1 MELPFSIAS
10 VEHFVL
16 IFVRITAALAVLP
29 IFKHRSIPSML
40 KAGLGLALTFL
51 VAPSIPAS
59 PTPLTGTISDYMLMG
74 LSETVCGLLMGFA
87 GQFLFYAIEI
97 CGRILGLQSGLSI
110 VATIDPNSESQSDVL
125 TQFYEIMAMLVFLSI
140 DGHLMMLSALRE
152 SFDII
157 AIGAVN
163 VDGKLA
169 EWSVAQAGLVL
180 SRGIQ
185 LAAPMMVTLFLS
197 DVALG
202 ILTRVAPTMNV
213 FVLGFPLKI
222 GITLLFA
229 SLTTGTIAGIFSSQY
244 EQFAIEFPAF
254 LKILAGS

>member
-16 IFVRITAALAVLP
+16 IFIRIATALAVLP
-29 IFKHRSIPSML
+29 IFKHQAVPSML
-40 KAGLGLALTFL
+40 KAGLAVALTFL
-51 VAPSIPAS
+51 IAPSVAS
-59 PTPLTGTISDYMLMG
+59 GTMPQSGTIADYLLMG

-87 GQFLFYAIEI
+87 GQFVFYAIEI

-110 VATIDPNSESQSDVL
+110 VSSIDPNSESQSDVL
-125 TQFYEIMAMLVFLSI
+125 TQVYEMMAVLVFLSL
-140 DGHLMMLSALRE
+140 DGHLMMLEALRS
-152 SFDII
+152 SFDTI
-157 AIGAVN
+157 ALGSVN
-163 VDGKLA
+163 LNGKLA
-169 EWSVAQAGLVL
+169 EWSVAQAGIVL

-185 LAAPMMVTLFLS
+185 LAAPMMLTLLLS

-229 SLTTGTIAGIFSSQY
+229 SLTTGTIAGIFASQY
-244 EQFAIEFPAF
+244 GEFVREYPTF
-254 LKILAGS
+254 LRILSGS